1 MLERAEERNLRTHLL
16 ADAEKR
22 RGWARVPPKGPTHN
36 AEVRTSYFQPRMDS
50 GLIRLGL
57 WFSALLLI
65 SSE

>member
-1 MLERAEERNLRTHLL
+1 MHGIKRGGGGREGNAGLAGRAYVRPE
-16 ADAEKR
+16 
-22 RGWARVPPKGPTHN
+22 GPTHN
-36 AEVRTSYFQPRMDS
+36 AEVRTAYFQPRMES